1 MVSSKDVAKM
11 AGVSVSTVSRVF
23 SNSDLVNRETAQRV
37 LDVAAKLHY
46 VPNISARSLKLQRS
60 DLLGVVLSDI
70 SNPFYIQV
78 LKDVFDYSQG
88 SYRFLV
94 VFSEEDKEKEAEAI
108 ETLIS
113 SNVAS
118 LIFTP
123 VAGSNPGIT
132 EALTNNGIPA
142 LQLYRNTY
150 DNFDSLIIDD
160 AYGAYLAARE
170 LIENGHRDIVLL
182 DYDVEIPTHREEGY
196 KRAFQEAGLTCRE
209 DHFIRINI
217 REDVNAVI
225 GKHLSEKNFTA
236 VIPVS
241 SILAHAAINY
251 LHARSLRIGEDVSV
265 IIYDDIPLAQLSGIS
280 VVSHPFD
287 KLTTTISEMIQG
299 QLDQPGRPAQHK
311 ELKPFLIRRS
321 SVKRLI
327 K

>member
-23 SNSDLVNRETAQRV
+23 SNPDLVNSETAQRV
-37 LDVAAKLHY
+37 LEIAAKLHY

-70 SNPFYIQV
+70 SNPFYIKV
-78 LKDVFDYSQG
+78 LKDVYDHSQG
-88 SYRFLV
+88 RYRFLV
-94 VFSEEDKEKEAEAI
+94 VFSEEDKEKEAETI

-123 VAGSNPGIT
+123 VAESDPGIE
-132 EALTNNGIPA
+132 EALMTNGVPA
-142 LQLYRNTY
+142 LQLYRRTY
-150 DNFDSLIIDD
+150 DNFDSLTFDD
-160 AYGAYLAARE
+160 AYGAYLATRE
-170 LIENGHRDIVLL
+170 LIEKGHRDIILF
-182 DYDVEIPTHREEGY
+182 DYDIEIPTHREEGY
-196 KRAFQEAGLTCRE
+196 QRAFQEAGLE
-209 DHFIRINI
+209 FKAENFIRVNI

-225 GKHLSEKNFTA
+225 RTHLSKKHFTA

-251 LHARSLRIGEDVSV
+251 LHSQSLRIGEDVSV
-265 IIYDDIPLAQLSGIS
+265 IIYDDIPLAQLSDIS
-280 VVSHPFD
+280 VVSHPFA
-287 KLTTTISEMIQG
+287 KITTTISELIEG
-299 QLDQPGRPAQHK
+299 RLAQPNRPAQHK
-311 ELKPFLIRRS
+311 KLKPFLIKRS
-321 SVKRLI
+321 SVKDLT